1 MQILIAFVV
10 MGLIGLVA
18 VVLAAGAALIKFM
31 PLLVVVLVVI
41 GAVRF
46 WERRGDNPVAPP
58 PAPPRPPAISRPAPP
73 APLIPPRPTGWVM
86 VPVWMDPSGRPHR
99 HPVIDAEVISEDQ
112 HHG

>member
-18 VVLAAGAALIKFM
+18 VVLAAAAALIKFA
-31 PLLVVVLVVI
+31 PLLVGVLVVI
-41 GAVRF
+41 GAVRW
-46 WERRGDNPVAPP
+46 WERRGHSPVAPP
-58 PAPPRPPAISRPAPP
+58 PAPAHPQTLPRPAPP
-73 APLIPPRPTGWVM
+73 APPMPPRPTGWVM